1 MKRKHLR
8 ERLWTEGSGSKIPG
22 DAGTFK
28 GNAAHFNPANR
39 YRAAVKPGEII
50 NPHGQ
55 KGYGGAG
62 IWNPN
67 WKMTMAE
74 TKKIMQIRE
83 LQELCREK
91 AGEAF
96 DVLWAII
103 QSENS
108 ADSAKLQALQM
119 LYDRAYGKA
128 TQTNVNAQVNAD
140 GKPSEI
146 DDAELNSRIRE
157 TLKRVERVASGEGK
171 PTLSEDGPSDIRK
184 LN

>member
-1 MKRKHLR
+1 M
-8 ERLWTEGSGSKIPG
+8 WTEGAPGFIPG
-22 DAGTFK
+22 GRK
-28 GNAAHFNPANR
+28 GVKGKDNTHAINPANR

-55 KGYGGAG
+55 KGYEGAG

-74 TKKIMQIRE
+74 TKKAMQIRE

-91 AGEAF
+91 AEEIF
-96 DVLWAII
+96 DEIYKIVK
-103 QSENS
+103 SEQS
-108 ADSAKLQALQM
+108 ADSAKLQAAQM
-119 LYDRAYGKA
+119 LLDRAYGKA
-128 TQTNVNAQVNAD
+128 TQTSVTAQVNAD

-146 DDAELNSRIRE
+146 DDAELNTRIRE
-157 TLKRVERVASGEGK
+157 ALKRVERASSGEAK
-171 PTLSEDGPSDIRK
+171 PSLSEDGPSDLRK